1 MVNENNQTQEV
12 LDELQKARLN
22 PELIQ
27 DNKLHFR
34 VEDKIY
40 RVRMPNQK
48 EISEANNR
56 KNNKYMELLQKKNVD
71 GQPACLMEK
80 NLIKLLK
87 DSQNIDIDLMD
98 LEIKNLEKKLIDKYL
113 SLAQLKDT
121 DINNINKL
129 KEDINKIQDDRMKI
143 VLDKAGYLSVSI
155 QNQAQDEYYKFLT
168 AMCTE
173 IYSEVDEK
181 GIWTNVWKNYEV
193 YEKDDTNLPYIAL
206 GRLTELT
213 LNV

>member
-1 MVNENNQTQEV
+1 MVNENNQIQEV
-12 LDELQKARLN
+12 LQELQNDMLN

-34 VEDKIY
+34 IEKQLY

-48 EISEANNR
+48 ELAEANDR
-56 KNNKYMELLQKKNVD
+56 KNRKYMELLQKKNED
-71 GQPACLMEK
+71 GSSAYLMEK
-80 NLIKLLK
+80 NLIKVLK
-87 DSQNIDIDLMD
+87 ESQNIDIELIDR
-98 LEIKNLEKKLIDKYL
+98 EIKELEQQLTDKYL
-113 SLAQLKDT
+113 SLAQVKDT
-121 DINNINKL
+121 DKTLIDNL
-129 KEDINKIQDDRMKI
+129 KKDIAEIKDKRLRI

-168 AMCTE
+168 FKCTE
-173 IYSEVDEK
+173 KYSEVEEK
-181 GIWTNVWKNYEV
+181 GNWDKVWKSYDD
-193 YEKDDTNLPYIAL
+193 YEKDDTNLVYIAL

>member
-1 MVNENNQTQEV
+1 MENENDQVQEV
-12 LDELQKARLN
+12 LEQLQNDMLN

-34 VEDKIY
+34 IEEQLY

-48 EISEANNR
+48 ELAEANDR
-56 KNNKYMELLQKKNVD
+56 KNRKYMELLQKKNED
-71 GQPACLMEK
+71 GSSTYLMEK
-80 NLIKLLK
+80 NLIKVLK
-87 DSQNIDIDLMD
+87 ESQGIDINEMD
-98 LEIKNLEKKLIDKYL
+98 NEAEKLRQQVFDKYL
-113 SLAQLKDT
+113 SLAQVKDT
-121 DINNINKL
+121 DKTLIDNL
-129 KEDINKIQDDRMKI
+129 KKDIAEIKEKRLKI

-168 AMCTE
+168 FKCTE
-173 IYSEVDEK
+173 KYNEVEEK
-181 GIWTNVWKNYEV
+181 GNWDKVWKSYDD
-193 YEKDDTNLPYIAL
+193 YEKDDTNLVYVAL

>member
-1 MVNENNQTQEV
+1 MVNENGQIQEV
-12 LDELQKARLN
+12 LNELQNDMLN

-34 VEDKIY
+34 VADKIY

-48 EISEANNR
+48 ELAEANDR
-56 KNNKYMELLQKKNVD
+56 KNRKYMELLQKRNED
-71 GQPACLMEK
+71 GSFAYLMEK

-87 DSQNIDIDLMD
+87 ESQNIDIEL
-98 LEIKNLEKKLIDKYL
+98 LNEEIKKSEKDLIDKYL

-121 DINNINKL
+121 DKQAIDNLKNEINQIKEQRLKL
-129 KEDINKIQDDRMKI
+129 
-143 VLDKAGYLSVSI
+143 VLDRAGYLSVSI
-155 QNQAQDEYYKFLT
+155 QNQAQDEYMKYLT

-173 IYSEVDEK
+173 SYNEVDEK
-181 GIWTNVWKNYEV
+181 GTWSKIWKSFSD
-193 YEKDDTNLPYIAL
+193 YEKDGSNLAYISL